1 MTEHDYIVGTC
12 VDSTCTSDNNIISC
26 CTSQLNKAKELIHSL
41 DELKLKR
48 SLSSSNLPTP
58 IKANRLKWYLKGYDT
73 HLSNYLL
80 QGFSQGF
87 KLNNFSSTPTDSDKV
102 LKSASS
108 NPDVVNVKLEKELK
122 LGRLIG
128 PFKNSPFKNH
138 VISPLGI
145 VEKKTPGE
153 YRVIHHLSYPS
164 GLSINDGIP
173 REYASVKYTSITD
186 AISKIVQVGKN
197 AYLAKSDIKSAFRI
211 IPINPSDYHLLGM
224 KWQGNY
230 YFDRCLPMGASSS
243 CSIFE
248 KFSSALEW
256 IVQGKIGN
264 AFVLH
269 VLDDFLFIANN
280 YDECHRALEIFLKIC
295 KDIGVPIAPEKTFYP
310 TQIIQFL
317 GIELNT
323 IDMYSSIPDEK
334 VEKFSKLI
342 DEFLVAKSVTLKKLQ
357 SLTGMLNFC
366 CGVIN
371 PARIFSRRLYNLTIG
386 VSKHYHHV
394 KLTIDVKDDLLVWK
408 KFLSQYNKRTFF
420 LDYIWKNSTVLKL
433 YTDAST
439 SVGYGAVFGDH
450 WFSGVWDKSC
460 NGLHISI
467 LELYPICAALDIWG
481 ECLRNKCINII
492 SDNMAVVC
500 VINSFTS
507 KDKYLMK
514 LLRHMVFTC
523 MKYNIL
529 IKSTHLP
536 GKLNIIAEKISRG
549 QVQQALELA
558 PYLEKEETK
567 VPSYLSLPKLLE
579 I

>member
-1 MTEHDYIVGTC
+1 M
-12 VDSTCTSDNNIISC
+12 
-26 CTSQLNKAKELIHSL
+26 NK
-41 DELKLKR
+41 D
-48 SLSSSNLPTP
+48 
-58 IKANRLKWYLKGYDT
+58 G
-73 HLSNYLL
+73 
-80 QGFSQGF
+80 
-87 KLNNFSSTPTDSDKV
+87 
-102 LKSASS
+102 
-108 NPDVVNVKLEKELK
+108 
-122 LGRLIG
+122 
-128 PFKNSPFKNH
+128 
-138 VISPLGI
+138 VIDFNEFP
-145 VEKKTPGE
+145 E
-153 YRVIHHLSYPS
+153 
-164 GLSINDGIP
+164 
-173 REYASVKYTSITD
+173 
-186 AISKIVQVGKN
+186 
-197 AYLAKSDIKSAFRI
+197 AFR
-211 IPINPSDYHLLGM
+211 
-224 KWQGNY
+224 
-230 YFDRCLPMGASSS
+230 
-243 CSIFE
+243 
-248 KFSSALEW
+248 
-256 IVQGKIGN
+256 
-264 AFVLH
+264 
-269 VLDDFLFIANN
+269 
-280 YDECHRALEIFLKIC
+280 
-295 KDIGVPIAPEKTFYP
+295 
-310 TQIIQFL
+310 
-317 GIELNT
+317 
-323 IDMYSSIPDEK
+323 YSSIPDEK

-536 GKLNIIAEKISRG
+536 GKLNIIADKISRG